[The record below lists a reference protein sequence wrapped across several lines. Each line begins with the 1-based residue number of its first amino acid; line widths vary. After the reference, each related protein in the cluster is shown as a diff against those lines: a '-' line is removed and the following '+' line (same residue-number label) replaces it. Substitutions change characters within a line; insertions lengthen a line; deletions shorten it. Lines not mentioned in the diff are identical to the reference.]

1 MDKIDKNILSQL
13 QNDGRMSNIALA
25 DTVGLSPSAC
35 LRRVQTL
42 EENGTIQNYTAI
54 LDEKKLGLG
63 SQIIVM
69 VTLSGQGYDRM
80 LDFEKAIVKIPNVL
94 ACYLMGGQYDYLV
107 RLSVRDLEHYEDIH
121 RTQLSQLP
129 HVQTLQSNFAMR
141 EVIKRINPVL

>member
-13 QNDGRMSNIALA
+13 QNDGRMSNITLA
-25 DTVGLSPSAC
+25 ETVGLSPSAC
-35 LRRVQTL
+35 LRRVQAL

-54 LDEKKLGLG
+54 LDEKQLGMG

-80 LDFEKAIVKIPNVL
+80 LDFEKAIIKIPNVL